1 MNFDKIA
8 PQIEQQRAKGL
19 EAVFGLP
26 SISMEVGPDSK
37 VPTPVKA
44 KQKPAAPAAKASKR
58 TTWKACTFYLPP
70 ETKARLERVL
80 LKRKLGELGGASD
93 QSEAINEALEAWLA
107 KAEKS
112 ASSIGA

>member
-37 VPTPVKA
+37 VPTPNQGTFRA
-44 KQKPAAPAAKASKR
+44 CSAQAKA
-58 TTWKACTFYLPP
+58 W
-70 ETKARLERVL
+70 
-80 LKRKLGELGGASD
+80 
-93 QSEAINEALEAWLA
+93 
-107 KAEKS
+107 
-112 ASSIGA
+112 